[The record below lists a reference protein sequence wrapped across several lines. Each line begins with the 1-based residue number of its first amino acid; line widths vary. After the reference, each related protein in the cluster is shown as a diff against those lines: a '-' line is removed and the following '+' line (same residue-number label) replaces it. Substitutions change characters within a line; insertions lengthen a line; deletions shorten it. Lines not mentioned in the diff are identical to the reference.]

1 MSNGPTITIGNCAG
15 HHFHGQADLEVVK
28 HCTRGTQRGY
38 YHQRK
43 RLVDRKA
50 FAYDPRLGWETDR
63 WFEWFEEVEVKTA

>member
-15 HHFHGQADLEVVK
+15 HHFHGQADLEVLK

-50 FAYDPRLGWETDR
+50 FAYDPRFGLGNGS
-63 WFEWFEEVEVKTA
+63 VV